1 MLIIEKILEQIK
13 NFNMKD
19 YSMDSH
25 TLSKK
30 EPWVIEH
37 ISSGDLLSL
46 IIHKYN
52 QLNFK
57 NNISENEFNNVLLPL
72 MYIVEWKY
80 ALEFETK
87 LTNIKWINKDTMSY
101 DNFNSDLE
109 KSKNKVKNNFVD
121 PKKFANSIN
130 KCVDFALSKYIKF
143 DFKYYKICYLCS
155 CTYPSFAS
163 DPNGYVPNLV
173 NLAKKYKKIY
183 NYKKGINL

>member
-143 DFKYYKICYLCS
+143 DNTIRKFI
-155 CTYPSFAS
+155 TIEIGRAH
-163 DPNGYVPNLV
+163 V
-173 NLAKKYKKIY
+173 
-183 NYKKGINL
+183 